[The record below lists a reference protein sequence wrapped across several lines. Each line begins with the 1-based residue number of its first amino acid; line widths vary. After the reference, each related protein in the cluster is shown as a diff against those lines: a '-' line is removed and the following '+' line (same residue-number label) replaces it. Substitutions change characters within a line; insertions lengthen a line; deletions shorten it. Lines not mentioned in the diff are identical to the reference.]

1 MLTRNTQRVPGWSET
16 FTGEPRNI
24 PPVAVETTAR
34 IELPISYGRSLP
46 PMPHQIP
53 NTRRKRPTER
63 TRHLGHFGDR
73 TKRNRPHPPIRK
85 NWCSRCAV
93 SHSTQMVALGRP
105 HANGSMCRLEAGWGR
120 WPSVEDEGEAS
131 GDRWNLGQNGSLGQA
146 GYLPHPAKSHCQIAR
161 LVTAVLLDFNI
172 SNLTPLPCPR
182 FVPPSPATPR

>member
-1 MLTRNTQRVPGWSET
+1 MLTRNTQRAPGWSET

-105 HANGSMCRLEAGWGR
+105 HANGSMCRLATRLSNER
-120 WPSVEDEGEAS
+120 MMHK
-131 GDRWNLGQNGSLGQA
+131 SLG
-146 GYLPHPAKSHCQIAR
+146 
-161 LVTAVLLDFNI
+161 VVLCSLQPRAFTHTH
-172 SNLTPLPCPR
+172 TPQGQ
-182 FVPPSPATPR
+182 